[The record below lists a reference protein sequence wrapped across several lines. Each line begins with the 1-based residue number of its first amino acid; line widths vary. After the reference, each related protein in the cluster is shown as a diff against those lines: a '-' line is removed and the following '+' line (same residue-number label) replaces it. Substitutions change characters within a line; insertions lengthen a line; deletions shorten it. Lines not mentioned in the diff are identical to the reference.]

1 MREILFRGK
10 RIEDGQWVEGHYHF
24 ANWYLPPSMEIVDIT
39 HHILQIGRGDSDKV
53 DPETVGQF
61 TVLTDKNGKK
71 IFEGDIVRYMNK
83 ETMVV
88 VWNNDSA
95 SFAIAYSAINFNYLA
110 TISIAHIYLEVIGN
124 IHDNPE
130 LLENP

>member
-10 RIEDGQWVEGHYHF
+10 RIDNGELVEGFLLKECNYATCSWNLAIEYKTDRFGKF
-24 ANWYLPPSMEIVDIT
+24 AYDVAEII
-39 HHILQIGRGDSDKV
+39 
-53 DPETVGQF
+53 PESISEFVG
-61 TVLTDKNGKK
+61 LTDKNGKK

-110 TISIAHIYLEVIGN
+110 TISSAHIYLEVIGN

-130 LLENP
+130 LL